1 MTELST
7 GLVETNNE
15 VARFV
20 WDTPLWLQLPH
31 DHRNRHGEEAC
42 KIPTF
47 PILSVFDHSQTDPIE
62 GHPQP
67 EEITQLLTGVDPAD
81 ISDIC
86 DRVEE

>member
-1 MTELST
+1 MST
-7 GLVETNNE
+7 VISSPQ
-15 VARFV
+15 RH
-20 WDTPLWLQLPH
+20 LQRRG
-31 DHRNRHGEEAC
+31 DHRCVFDRRHGEEAC

-62 GHPQP
+62 GRPPP

-81 ISDIC
+81 ICDIC